1 MSFETSK
8 RFFDNVN
15 FPHGFSR
22 SGDFTKA
29 QALILET
36 KGVVLKA
43 LHEGLQLPQTDEEKR
58 FVAMCLEQ
66 QPPATDIEKAWSG
79 YLKVLKRKKVY
90 FTASTGSTGSAS
102 NYTSDTDIE

>member
-1 MSFETSK
+1 MSFATSK
-8 RFFDNVN
+8 RFFDNDN

-22 SGDFTKA
+22 SGDFTRA

-36 KGVVLKA
+36 KGVALKA
-43 LHEGLQLPQTDEEKR
+43 LHEGHQPPQTDEEKR

-66 QPPATDIEKAWSG
+66 QPPTTDVEKAWSV

-90 FTASTGSTGSAS
+90 FTASTGSTESGS
-102 NYTSDTDIE
+102 NDTLGADVE